1 VHSIITPF
9 FSEFQAIN
17 AKMSTKKYDASI
29 AAPPTPGAD
38 PLKLSSPVSDHPVP
52 SLRIELTD
60 EKKVLAGFIP
70 SNEPAA
76 TTLETFILQQDNEL
90 EDKFQEEVWDAYL
103 KNEADDSDIEAM
115 SIYNVKDFKPTH
127 PKVWSWQKPPA

>member
-1 VHSIITPF
+1 
-9 FSEFQAIN
+9 
-17 AKMSTKKYDASI
+17 MSTKKNDASI

-38 PLKLSSPVSDHPVP
+38 PLKLSSPVTDHLVP

-70 SNEPAA
+70 SNEPTT

-90 EDKFQEEVWDAYL
+90 EDKFQEAVWDAYL
-103 KNEADDSDIEAM
+103 KNKADDSDIEAM
-115 SIYNVKDFKPTH
+115 SIYNVKDFKPTCL
-127 PKVWSWQKPPA
+127 KVWSWRKLPA